1 MYSDS
6 HVHLYD
12 IFSASSFAPTLVPG
26 SVLCASAHGE
36 AEFVWQESFAR
47 MWPDQ
52 VKLSFGIH
60 PQEPSV
66 AHASQLISLVEEGR
80 VHAVGECGF
89 DLYTPAYRARLED
102 QKSCWDMQL
111 DIAERSGLPLVVHCR
126 KALDLVFK
134 DTRRLK
140 RLKAVVFHGWPGSAR
155 EAESFLERG
164 VNAFFSCGKGL
175 LRGDRSLQATVRALP
190 ADRLLTETDA
200 PWMTLKGESISIPA
214 DIRAVTAAAAEL
226 KEMERDA
233 FGLAVYKNFIA
244 VFGSF
249 S

>member
-12 IFSASSFAPTLVPG
+12 VFNESAFAPTLVPG
-26 SVLCASAHGE
+26 SVLCASAHAE
-36 AEFVWQESFAR
+36 AEFVWQESYGR
-47 MWPDQ
+47 MWPNQ

-60 PQEPSV
+60 PQDPCV
-66 AHASQLISLVEEGR
+66 AHAPLLINLVEGGR
-80 VHAVGECGF
+80 LSGIGECGF
-89 DLYTPAYRARLED
+89 DLYTPAYRARLDE
-102 QKSCWDMQL
+102 QKACWDMQL

-175 LRGDRSLQATVRALP
+175 LRGDRSLQATVRDLP
-190 ADRLLTETDA
+190 VNRLLTETDA

-214 DIRAVTAAAAEL
+214 DIRAVTASAAEL
-226 KEMERDA
+226 KGMERDGFA
-233 FGLAVYKNFIA
+233 STVYDTFTA
-244 VFGSF
+244 VFGAF